1 MSDVELQQFHIYAYI
16 ENCFNNQE
24 IDLIN
29 SYCDSTKLEEATVA
43 VQEKS
48 LKLEADHN
56 WRKTDI
62 QWFDRTDIK
71 YKWLF
76 EKLVYNI
83 SSINY
88 DFYNFDIT
96 VLENLQY
103 SVYKEGHHYIKH
115 ADVKLTK
122 AKDDFQRKLSFTL
135 QLSDESE
142 YEGGELLLYNS
153 EFPQVMQKRK
163 GTLTV
168 FPSYILH
175 EVRPVTRGIRK
186 ALVGW
191 ALGKD
196 FR

>member
-76 EKLVYNI
+76 DEY
-83 SSINY
+83 SIQCP
-88 DFYNFDIT
+88 
-96 VLENLQY
+96 L
-103 SVYKEGHHYIKH
+103 
-115 ADVKLTK
+115 VKLFST
-122 AKDDFQRKLSFTL
+122 
-135 QLSDESE
+135 
-142 YEGGELLLYNS
+142 
-153 EFPQVMQKRK
+153 
-163 GTLTV
+163 
-168 FPSYILH
+168 H
-175 EVRPVTRGIRK
+175 
-186 ALVGW
+186 
-191 ALGKD
+191 
-196 FR
+196 